1 MNTSVAVGL
10 EGDNFSKSL
19 QRLTQELGITGND
32 LVMLMSGPV
41 AVRLVDASI
50 AKPLQWLDP
59 EFGTP
64 GKDLVTFMSDYATV
78 KLEGASRR
86 PQGEALDAAP

>member
-19 QRLTQELGITGND
+19 QRLTQELGITGHD
-32 LVMLMSGPV
+32 LVMFMSGPV

-50 AKPLQWLDP
+50 AKPPHDWIR
-59 EFGTP
+59 
-64 GKDLVTFMSDYATV
+64 SS
-78 KLEGASRR
+78 AS
-86 PQGEALDAAP
+86 PQGPGHVHE